1 MLYFL
6 IHPWIDGKKAETIYY
21 IYGWLLFAC
30 KSESL
35 RRGVTS
41 SANNIMY
48 LVETCS
54 LNKKEPLPAHLPTAK
69 ITRTEKYG
77 GLIYPVESFLFVY

>member
-1 MLYFL
+1 MDF
-6 IHPWIDGKKAETIYY
+6 IC
-21 IYGWLLFAC
+21 C

-41 SANNIMY
+41 SANNRMC

-54 LNKKEPLPAHLPTAK
+54 LNKKEHLPAHLPTAK
-69 ITRTEKYG
+69 ITRTD
-77 GLIYPVESFLFVY
+77 